1 MKEIENDSNLKINI
15 IYEEKQKQEEILV
28 NNSIDLNI
36 IIEMAMEKFNI
47 PSNNK
52 DSLFFYYFD
61 EDGDMNQ
68 LENEDNIF
76 ELSNHIKDNNL
87 NVLNLYLSHFDAKSS
102 YNLLSSKKLSKEI
115 IDNIQINTIEDINQ
129 NEINNKEK
137 DIKDK
142 NENKKQ
148 KDINKDITKSI
159 KNIIKN
165 DDKNVVNNK
174 YLKINQENKKEE
186 EDQNNNNINVNYNI
200 NNINISDNINE
211 INNNNEELQNSLL
224 EKTKKNEEL
233 KKNIEEMKKIRIKD
247 LQRQISEIKNKKE
260 QKRKLIQEQKI
271 LELKIKNNEEIE
283 KLNKIKADLLLNKY
297 ISNLQKNITEKIKPI
312 IEEKISNI
320 FIDKNKKLDNFIE
333 KEKKNIFDDIKNN
346 IENKKAEIINY
357 NIKEVS
363 NKNEKI
369 NNNLKKINEEINI
382 IIKKLDNNFI
392 PYHGNNQ
399 MHNLNIKTYTNGKK
413 EIRISSFNQSQKND
427 NKAFN
432 QSNNRQIDNDNTN
445 DNGVAAIKNK
455 FNLLLKEIYFDNLND
470 IWEKKKMKLIK
481 FVLNITN
488 MDYHLY

>member
-1 MKEIENDSNLKINI
+1 MKLKI
-15 IYEEKQKQEEILV
+15 
-28 NNSIDLNI
+28 
-36 IIEMAMEKFNI
+36 
-47 PSNNK
+47 
-52 DSLFFYYFD
+52 
-61 EDGDMNQ
+61 
-68 LENEDNIF
+68 
-76 ELSNHIKDNNL
+76 
-87 NVLNLYLSHFDAKSS
+87 
-102 YNLLSSKKLSKEI
+102 KKK
-115 IDNIQINTIEDINQ
+115 
-129 NEINNKEK
+129 
-137 DIKDK
+137 
-142 NENKKQ
+142 
-148 KDINKDITKSI
+148 
-159 KNIIKN
+159 
-165 DDKNVVNNK
+165 
-174 YLKINQENKKEE
+174 
-186 EDQNNNNINVNYNI
+186 
-200 NNINISDNINE
+200 
-211 INNNNEELQNSLL
+211 
-224 EKTKKNEEL
+224 
-233 KKNIEEMKKIRIKD
+233 
-247 LQRQISEIKNKKE
+247 

-470 IWEKKKMKLIK
+470 ILEKKKMKLIK
-481 FVLNITN
+481 FVLNIKN

>member
-1 MKEIENDSNLKINI
+1 MKEINENDSNLKINI

-102 YNLLSSKKLSKEI
+102 YNLSSSKKLSKEI

-186 EDQNNNNINVNYNI
+186 EDQYNNNNNNIRDNI
-200 NNINISDNINE
+200 NINE

-260 QKRKLIQEQKI
+260 QKR
-271 LELKIKNNEEIE
+271 
-283 KLNKIKADLLLNKY
+283 
-297 ISNLQKNITEKIKPI
+297 
-312 IEEKISNI
+312 
-320 FIDKNKKLDNFIE
+320 NFG
-333 KEKKNIFDDIKNN
+333 
-346 IENKKAEIINY
+346 IENQE
-357 NIKEVS
+357 
-363 NKNEKI
+363 
-369 NNNLKKINEEINI
+369 
-382 IIKKLDNNFI
+382 
-392 PYHGNNQ
+392 
-399 MHNLNIKTYTNGKK
+399 
-413 EIRISSFNQSQKND
+413 
-427 NKAFN
+427 
-432 QSNNRQIDNDNTN
+432 
-445 DNGVAAIKNK
+445 
-455 FNLLLKEIYFDNLND
+455 
-470 IWEKKKMKLIK
+470 
-481 FVLNITN
+481 
-488 MDYHLY
+488 